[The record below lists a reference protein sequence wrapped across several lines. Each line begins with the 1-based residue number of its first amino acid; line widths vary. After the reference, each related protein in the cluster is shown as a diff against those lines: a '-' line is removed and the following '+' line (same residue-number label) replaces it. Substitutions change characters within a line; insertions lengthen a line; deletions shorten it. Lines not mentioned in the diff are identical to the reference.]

1 MKKRRW
7 SARVLLRYALLQ
19 LLGLAAVIGII
30 FLVRRWVVFPDYYAW
45 ITVGLWIAKDAVLFP
60 YVWHAYDWDDPRH
73 TRSMIGRRGQVREKL
88 DPQGYVQIGGER
100 WRAETRDPSRPIAE
114 GEWVTV
120 VEMEGL
126 LLIVRSDDKKDS

>member
-100 WRAETRDPSRPIAE
+100 WTT
-114 GEWVTV
+114 G
-120 VEMEGL
+120 
-126 LLIVRSDDKKDS
+126 RSAARS

>member
-1 MKKRRW
+1 
-7 SARVLLRYALLQ
+7 
-19 LLGLAAVIGII
+19 
-30 FLVRRWVVFPDYYAW
+30 
-45 ITVGLWIAKDAVLFP
+45 
-60 YVWHAYDWDDPRH
+60 
-73 TRSMIGRRGQVREKL
+73 MIGRRGQVREKL